1 MMSRLLGCVLL
12 LAAASATAQSPAQ
25 VHVTVEGAVHRPATF
40 TLSGDARLSDPILAA
55 MPTSEAYTTG
65 AALFRRQA
73 IAPQTRLRAGL
84 EHSLQALRTAE
95 NTPPALAET
104 ATRLEAWLT
113 TLPVTGRIPTQL
125 DGRRLEVAPEANLP
139 VRDGDHLVYPLRP
152 DTVSVVGAVETPCRL
167 PHMALREA
175 ADYLR
180 ECPTQGADADVLYVI
195 QPDGQVAQIGIAA
208 WNRSPAQALAPG
220 AVLYVPLPERAL
232 RRIDPDFNRE
242 FAQFLATQ
250 PIAPPALPRVQDAA
264 R

>member
-1 MMSRLLGCVLL
+1 MSRFLGCALL
-12 LAAASATAQSPAQ
+12 LAAASAAAQSPAQ
-25 VHVTVEGAVHRPATF
+25 VHVSVEGAVRRPATYA
-40 TLSGDARLSDPILAA
+40 LSGDARLSDPILAA

-65 AALFRRQA
+65 AALLRRQA

-95 NTPPALAET
+95 NTPPAVAET
-104 ATRLEAWLT
+104 AARLEAWLT
-113 TLPVTGRIPTQL
+113 TMPVTGRIPTTQL
-125 DGRRLEVAPEANLP
+125 DGRRLEAAAEANLP
-139 VRDGDHLVYPLRP
+139 VRDGDRLVYPLRP
-152 DTVSVVGAVETPCRL
+152 DTISVVGAVEAPCRL
-167 PHMALREA
+167 PHVALREA

-180 ECPTQGADADVLYVI
+180 QCPPQGADADLLYVI
-195 QPDGQVAQIGIAA
+195 QPDGHVAQIGIAA

-250 PIAPPALPRVQDAA
+250 PIALPGSPRVQDTA